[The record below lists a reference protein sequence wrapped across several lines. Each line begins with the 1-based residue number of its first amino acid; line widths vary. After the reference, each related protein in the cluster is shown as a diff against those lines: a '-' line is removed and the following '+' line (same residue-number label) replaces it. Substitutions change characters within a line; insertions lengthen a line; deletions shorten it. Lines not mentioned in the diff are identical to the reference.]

1 MDRTQLR
8 SLVDS
13 LSHHVMPNASAKRYR
28 HSPDVDGSAVGERAV
43 LYHRQSG
50 TAVVLN
56 PTGSW
61 LWQLLT
67 TVATPQAMAEQL
79 RAKCPALTGEQAVS
93 DVSTFLEELCQ
104 HGMVLMEEGSRPEM
118 SQGEDR

>member
-1 MDRTQLR
+1 
-8 SLVDS
+8 VDS
-13 LSHHVMPNASAKRYR
+13 LSLHFMPDASTKRYR
-28 HSPDVDGSAVGERAV
+28 RAPEVDGAEVGERAV

-61 LWQLLT
+61 LWDLLT
-67 TVATPQAMAEQL
+67 AFPTPHALAEQL
-79 RAKCPALTGEQAVS
+79 RVKCPALTGEQAVR

-104 HGMVLMEEGSRPEM
+104 HGMVLTEEGPRPEM
-118 SQGEDR
+118 SHGEER